1 MDLNAL
7 TSASEF
13 RMTVNEWMADI
24 ETEQRQ
30 ASVIPAYQHTEATTK
45 DTLSNIFALALV
57 PLLDDD
63 SISSY

>member
-1 MDLNAL
+1 
-7 TSASEF
+7 
-13 RMTVNEWMADI
+13 MADI